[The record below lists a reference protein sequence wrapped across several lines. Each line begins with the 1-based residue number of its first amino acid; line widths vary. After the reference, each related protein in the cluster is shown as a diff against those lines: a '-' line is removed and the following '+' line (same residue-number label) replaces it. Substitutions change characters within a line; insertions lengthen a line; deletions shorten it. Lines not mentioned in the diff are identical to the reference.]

1 MRQRFEVTI
10 VVMLVGVLGCHA
22 SHFRGGSIF
31 WKQSQRGDTID
42 IEYRESWRR
51 TSQTPE
57 CNETTIS
64 LGLNSSAEGRLRELS
79 TYSTLSYNHPYEVLF
94 SDNFSYVCT
103 DYSLSEDWQTGRGHI
118 DFPFNISRGKSFYTL
133 EFASCCWIDTLV
145 YGNGSNWALRI
156 TMDTRVRAD
165 TGRMNASPR
174 VDFPPIVRVQYGCN
188 HTINIPKGDEDNDE
202 VRCRWATREESA
214 GVYRSFPNAVL
225 DESNCSITYAANYQ
239 LGWYPVAIQIEDF
252 TLNSPNS
259 PLSSIPLQFLVSV
272 EDKNASCNVTEKERP
287 KFVNFTLPD
296 KACIGVMTDTDFL
309 SDIYIQSGSN
319 SSISEVN
326 TVSPIGLVKSSLQRS
341 NQTGHWHISVQWN
354 PNTSN
359 SINNVFCFTA
369 VDDNGLSS
377 DQRCI
382 TLLAGVP
389 AAEII
394 RGSQMPAI
402 TQVPKTQTVWSVE
415 FNRPDKPAARSAYI
429 YLYLSNG
436 TLVEAIN
443 VLTSPGVT
451 YTFVNNRTR
460 IHFTTSSSL
469 LPGQGYYFLFGQGL
483 VQGTEY
489 CGAESK
495 PVLDPFF
502 WRFTVNPE
510 ATISIEHVS
519 CFEGPTPIACKEG
532 LFNCTGMGNESWS
545 FTSPCN
551 QINKLHNQLKFSYP
565 GAQNKFIL
573 CDLSGKTYV
582 GHCPPGEIFYEQCST
597 CSTIGITPC

>member
-1 MRQRFEVTI
+1 MEQRIKATI
-10 VVMLVGVLGCHA
+10 VVILIGVLGCDA

-31 WKQSQRGDTID
+31 WKQSKSGDTID
-42 IEYRESWRR
+42 IDYRESWRR
-51 TSQTPE
+51 TSQTPM
-57 CNETTIS
+57 CNETVIS
-64 LGLNSSAEGRLRELS
+64 DRINSSSEGQLAEVPSMYYDGYR
-79 TYSTLSYNHPYEVLF
+79 PLF
-94 SDNFSYVCT
+94 SDAFAYVCT
-103 DYSLSEDWQTGRGHI
+103 DYSLLEDWQSGRGHI
-118 DFPFNISRGKSFYTL
+118 DFPLNISSRKTSYTL
-133 EFASCCWIDTLV
+133 QFTGCCWIGSLV
-145 YGNGSNWALRI
+145 YGGDSHWKLQI
-156 TMDTRVRAD
+156 TMDTRVRSD

-174 VDFPPIVRVQYGCN
+174 VDFPPIIRVQYGCN
-188 HTINIPKGDEDNDE
+188 HTINIPVGDEDNDI
-202 VRCRWATREESA
+202 VRCRWATQEESA

-225 DESNCSITYAANYQ
+225 HHNCSITYAANYQ

-252 TLNSPNS
+252 ANTTSNS

-272 EDKNASCNVTEKERP
+272 EKLNASCNNERP

-354 PNTSN
+354 PNSSN

-402 TQVPKTQTVWSVE
+402 TQVTKTQTVWSVE

-451 YTFVNNRTR
+451 YTYLNNRTR

-510 ATISIEHVS
+510 ATIPIEHVS
-519 CFEGPTPIACKEG
+519 CFEGQTPIACKEG
-532 LFNCTGMGNESWS
+532 LFNCTESWS
-545 FTSPCN
+545 FTSPCT
-551 QINKLHNQLKFSYP
+551 QLNKLHNQLKFPYP

-573 CDLSGKTYV
+573 CDLAGKTYV
-582 GHCPPGEIFYEQCST
+582 GHCPPYEIFYEQCST
-597 CSTIGITPC
+597 CNAIGITPC